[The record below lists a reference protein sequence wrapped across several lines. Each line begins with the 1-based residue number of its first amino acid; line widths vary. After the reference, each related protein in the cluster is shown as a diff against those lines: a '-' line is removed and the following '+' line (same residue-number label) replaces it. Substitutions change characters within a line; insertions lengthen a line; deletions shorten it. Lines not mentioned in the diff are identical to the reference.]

1 MCFFPHINTDFT
13 GEAFRAGVKEFG
25 CGYCPEC
32 LQKRSRSWVVRAFY
46 ERETSGSCMMLTLT
60 YDHFKRDK
68 NGNILRDRLGY
79 PLEEPVAKDMPVGA
93 EKEKEVPRRLPVTGD
108 F

>member
-1 MCFFPHINTDFT
+1 MKPIISCSSYEEDSPKIKRKGNSIMCFFPHINTDFT

-68 NGNILRDRLGY
+68 KR
-79 PLEEPVAKDMPVGA
+79 
-93 EKEKEVPRRLPVTGD
+93 
-108 F
+108 

>member
-79 PLEEPVAKDMPVGA
+79 PLEEQQQRSRQECGQAPAGCWTAAKN
-93 EKEKEVPRRLPVTGD
+93 RQQ
-108 F
+108 